1 MDGKKKVVNEEVE
14 NVEKELKHVEFEKK
28 GTENVLFELRMEL
41 EGKKKEVE
49 RMKCK
54 GRRIPAQFLASQK
67 LAMNKKKYSPKKM
80 NENSFLTRR
89 SNSNSR

>member
-1 MDGKKKVVNEEVE
+1 MDGKRKVVDEEIE
-14 NVEKELKHVEFEKK
+14 NIGKELKHVEF
-28 GTENVLFELRMEL
+28 GRNGAQNTLYELRMEL

-67 LAMNKKKYSPKKM
+67 LAMDKKKYSPKKM

-89 SNSNSR
+89 SNSASK